1 MRKLALMCSMLVLVA
16 GGSVRAQKPIREI
29 GPPIPFN
36 RTISIEDDTT
46 GNFLVFE
53 LASGNYKFTR
63 CSDRFTLEGVGSVKI
78 DGCSI
83 QFEDLEVDH
92 RVVASVN
99 ECAQEAKAIV
109 ETFGTPSITTDN
121 SIDTSPFKAF
131 LIDANMGND
140 LMDCAPKK

>member
-1 MRKLALMCSMLVLVA
+1 MTKLALMCATFVLVA
-16 GGSVRAQKPIREI
+16 GVSVQAQKEVRLI

-46 GNFLVFE
+46 GNFLMFE
-53 LASGNYKFTR
+53 LASGEYKFIR
-63 CSDRFTLEGVGSVKI
+63 CGDQFILKGVGFVKI

-109 ETFGTPSITTDN
+109 ETFGTPSITTN
-121 SIDTSPFKAF
+121 TADTSLFKAF
-131 LIDANMGND
+131 LIDANIGNN